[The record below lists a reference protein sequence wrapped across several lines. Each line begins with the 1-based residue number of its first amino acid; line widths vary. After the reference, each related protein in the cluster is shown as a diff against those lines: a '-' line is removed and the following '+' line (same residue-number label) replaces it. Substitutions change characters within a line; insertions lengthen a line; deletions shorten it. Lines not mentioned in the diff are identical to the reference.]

1 MILVMISAADDLP
14 LAIDEAIRKTPPAME
29 PCPNERFCSLGRFF
43 LAALLALAAGPVLAL
58 VAAAL
63 LSVAPG
69 WHERLHPD
77 ATTPHLCVVTLFA
90 SGHCES
96 ATTAPVFS
104 PPDALPV
111 FASRPRPAAS
121 FLSTAHF
128 CSLLEHAP
136 PAFA

>member
-1 MILVMISAADDLP
+1 MLVMISAADDLP

-29 PCPNERFCSLGRFF
+29 SCPNERPCSLGISSLYAF
-43 LAALLALAAGPVLAL
+43 LALAVV
-58 VAAAL
+58 VATL
-63 LSVAPG
+63 LSSSPG

-77 ATTPHLCVVTLFA
+77 ATTPHLCAVTLFA

-96 ATTAPVFS
+96 ANAAPVFA

-111 FASRPRPAAS
+111 FASRPRPAAL